1 MKKFKEFKINLKNI
15 VIFGYSEFFFE
26 ILKVNELKNLN
37 TLFVTKPDTVKS
49 KNLKNHIITTNK
61 IDNKF
66 LLKLKK
72 KIDFKKTLF
81 ISLGS
86 RWIFD
91 KDLIKIFNNQLINFH
106 SSLLPFDKGGGG
118 YTWRILRNDR
128 VYSSTVHLVDEKIDN
143 GMILDQVIDLFPDS
157 ARIPKDFIKFGLKK
171 FLDQYKRFLSE
182 VISGKQFLLI
192 SNNNNIG
199 DYYPRLSTK
208 INGWIDWSW
217 KPENLERFI
226 NAFDEPYEGAKTYLY
241 NEEVYISDVRL
252 SSSFKSNH
260 SFVSGIVTHKFKDFL
275 VVHCGENSC
284 LLIKSIKNKK
294 KKNIFYKIKL
304 GDRLWTS
311 QKKLDLSK
319 RRVFYN

>member
-26 ILKVNELKNLN
+26 ILKVNELKNLD

-49 KNLKNHIITTNK
+49 KNLENHIITTNK

-128 VYSSTVHLVDEKIDN
+128 VYSSTVHLVDE
-143 GMILDQVIDLFPDS
+143 
-157 ARIPKDFIKFGLKK
+157 
-171 FLDQYKRFLSE
+171 
-182 VISGKQFLLI
+182 
-192 SNNNNIG
+192 
-199 DYYPRLSTK
+199 
-208 INGWIDWSW
+208 
-217 KPENLERFI
+217 
-226 NAFDEPYEGAKTYLY
+226 
-241 NEEVYISDVRL
+241 
-252 SSSFKSNH
+252 
-260 SFVSGIVTHKFKDFL
+260 
-275 VVHCGENSC
+275 
-284 LLIKSIKNKK
+284 
-294 KKNIFYKIKL
+294 
-304 GDRLWTS
+304 
-311 QKKLDLSK
+311 
-319 RRVFYN
+319 

>member
-1 MKKFKEFKINLKNI
+1 MEFKINFKNI
-15 VIFGYSEFFFE
+15 VIFGYSEVFFE
-26 ILKVNELKNLN
+26 ILKINDSKNLN
-37 TLFVTKPDTVKS
+37 TFFVTKPGNFKS
-49 KNLKNHIITTNK
+49 KNLENHIITTNK
-61 IDNKF
+61 IDKKF
-66 LLKLKK
+66 INKLKK

-86 RWIFD
+86 RWIFN
-91 KDLIKIFNNQLINFH
+91 KYHLKIFNNQLINFH

-128 VYSSTVHLVDEKIDN
+128 VYSSTVHLIDEKIDN
-143 GMILDQVIDLFPDS
+143 GMILDQVIELFPDS
-157 ARIPKDFIKFGLKK
+157 ARIPKDFIKIGLKK
-171 FLDQYKRFLSE
+171 FLDQYNKFLSE
-182 VISGKQFLLI
+182 LINGKKFLPI
-192 SNNNNIG
+192 SNNANIG

-241 NEEVYISDVRL
+241 NDEVYLSDVRL

-260 SFVSGIVTHKFKDFL
+260 SFVNGIVTHKFKDFL

-294 KKNIFYKIKL
+294 KKNIFNQIKL
-304 GDRLWTS
+304 GDRFWTS